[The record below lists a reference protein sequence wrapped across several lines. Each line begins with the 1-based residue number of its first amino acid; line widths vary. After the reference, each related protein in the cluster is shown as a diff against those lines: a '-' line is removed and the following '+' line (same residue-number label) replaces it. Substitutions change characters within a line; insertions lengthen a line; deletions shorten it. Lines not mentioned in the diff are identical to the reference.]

1 MKKRKSNQRPV
12 VVLLILLLL
21 CAALLGG
28 MIWFVSSHFFVGGK
42 AYPNDARELDLRN
55 QILSVEEYDAIRSK
69 LPDCEI
75 RWNIPFQNSAYPDT
89 TTSVAV
95 RSLSDA
101 DLKVLGYFPD
111 LAEVDATG
119 CEDYDQIQKLQK
131 QYPDVSVWYTVSIG
145 GQEYPQDAAAVT
157 SPELTE
163 EDIAMMAYLPELKSV
178 DASQCRDYSRLAV
191 LADAFPDVDIS
202 YRVEVLGQTFT
213 EADVAAVFKNPDV
226 AVLTEQLAYASHLE
240 SVHLVE
246 PAASAQDLRQL
257 MEAYP
262 DRTIIWDKTVLGKT
276 FNSAATEYDLTDL
289 SLSDDYL
296 PKWMMESMPAEET
309 ARITKTVEE
318 AMAYFPNAEKVIL
331 PAYYFHNETM
341 SAFREKMR
349 PEYKVVWTVYV
360 TRKPVRTDQEVI
372 HSSAYR
378 VCFIDEQSQDL
389 KYCEDAIVV
398 DIGHSYVKDI
408 SWVRGMP
415 NLKYLILTH
424 NWVKDLTPL
433 ESCKKLVYL
442 EMFWNDHIPDY
453 SPILGCTALEDL
465 NVSATWADIEPLY
478 EMTWLKNLWA
488 NCKGITAKEDAA
500 LKEALP
506 NTTVMTTGGSYTT
519 GGWRQV
525 QGYYDMRDIM
535 GLPYNHW

>member
-1 MKKRKSNQRPV
+1 MKKRRSNKKPV
-12 VVLLILLLL
+12 LVLLILLLL

-28 MIWFVSSHFFVGGK
+28 MIWFVSTHFFVGGK
-42 AYPNDARELDLRN
+42 AYPNDARELDLRS
-55 QILSVEEYDAIRSK
+55 QILSVKEYDAIREK
-69 LPDCEI
+69 LPDCKI
-75 RWNIPFQNSAYPDT
+75 RWSIPFQNSAYPDT
-89 TTSVAV
+89 TTSLVV
-95 RSLSDA
+95 KSLSDA
-101 DLKVLGYFPD
+101 DLQVLSYFPE
-111 LAEVDATG
+111 LKEVDAKG
-119 CEDYDQIQKLQK
+119 CRDYDQIAKLQVR
-131 QYPDVSVWYTVSIG
+131 YPHIQVYYTVSIG
-145 GQEYPQDAAAVT
+145 GQEYSQDAAAVT

-163 EDIAMMAYLPELKSV
+163 EDIAMMAYLPELKAV

-191 LADAFPDVDIS
+191 LAEAFPNVDIS
-202 YRVEVLGQTFT
+202 YQVEVLGQTLT
-213 EADVAAVFKNPDV
+213 EADVSVTFRSPDV
-226 AVLTEQLAYASHLE
+226 AALTEQLRYASHLE
-240 SVHLVE
+240 TVHLVE
-246 PAASAQDLRQL
+246 PSASAEALRQL

-262 DRTIIWDKTVLGKT
+262 DLTITWEKTVLGKT

-289 SLSDDYL
+289 SLSEEYQ
-296 PKWMMESMPAEET
+296 PRWTMEPMPAEET
-309 ARITKTVEE
+309 SRIIKKVEE
-318 AMAYFPNAEKVIL
+318 AMAYFPNAEKVIF
-331 PAYYFHNETM
+331 PAYYFDNETM
-341 SAFREKMR
+341 SDFREKMR

-360 TRKPVRTDQEVI
+360 TKKQVRTDQEVI
-372 HSSAYR
+372 HSSAYQ
-378 VCFIDEQSQDL
+378 VCFIDELSQDL

-408 SWVRGMP
+408 SWVKGMP
-415 NLKYLILTH
+415 KLKYLILTH
-424 NWVKDLTPL
+424 NWVKDLTPI
-433 ESCKKLVYL
+433 STCKNLVYL
-442 EMFWNDHIPDY
+442 ELFWNDHIPDY

-478 EMTWLKNLWA
+478 KMTWLKNLWA

>member
-1 MKKRKSNQRPV
+1 MKRKSNKKPV
-12 VVLLILLLL
+12 IILLILVLL
-21 CAALLGG
+21 CAALLGS
-28 MIWFVSSHFFVGGK
+28 MVWFVSTHFFVGGK
-42 AYPNDARELDLRN
+42 AYPDDARQLDLRG
-55 QILSVEEYDAIRSK
+55 QILSVKEYDAIREK

-89 TTSVAV
+89 TTSLTVH
-95 RSLSDA
+95 SLSDA
-101 DLKVLGYFPD
+101 DLQVLAYFPE
-111 LAEVDATG
+111 LAEVDASG
-119 CEDYDQIQKLQK
+119 CRDYAQIQKLQE
-131 QYPDVSVWYTVSIG
+131 QYPDLQVSYTVTIG
-145 GQEYPQDAAAVT
+145 GQEYAQDAAAVT

-163 EDIAMMAYLPELKSV
+163 EDIAMMAYLPELKAV

-191 LADAFPDVDIS
+191 LAEAFPDVDIS

-213 EADVAAVFKNPDV
+213 EADVSAVFRDPDV
-226 AVLTEQLAYASHLE
+226 AALTEQLGYASHLE

-246 PAASAQDLRQL
+246 PSAGPEALRQL

-262 DRTIIWDKTVLGKT
+262 DITITWDKTVLGKT

-289 SLSDDYL
+289 SLSADYL
-296 PKWMMESMPAEET
+296 PKWAMEPMPAEET
-309 ARITKTVEE
+309 ARITGVVEE

-331 PAYYFHNETM
+331 PAYYFDNETM
-341 SAFREKMR
+341 AEFREKMR

-372 HSSAYR
+372 HSSAYQ

-415 NLKYLILTH
+415 KLKYLILTH

-433 ESCKKLVYL
+433 NTCKNLVYL
-442 EMFWNDHIPDY
+442 ELFWNDYIPDY
-453 SPILGCTALEDL
+453 TPLLGCTALEDL
-465 NVSATWADIEPLY
+465 NISGTFADIEPLY
-478 EMTWLKNLWA
+478 QMTWLKNLWA
-488 NCKGITAKEDAA
+488 NCKGISAAEDAA

-519 GGWRQV
+519 GGWRQT